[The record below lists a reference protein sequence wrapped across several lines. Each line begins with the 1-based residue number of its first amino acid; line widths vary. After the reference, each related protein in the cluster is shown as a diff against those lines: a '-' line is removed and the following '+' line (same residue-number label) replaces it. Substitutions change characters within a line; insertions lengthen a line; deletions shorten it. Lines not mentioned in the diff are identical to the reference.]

1 GSLQVRLHPQFPQVV
16 DYRLDGAQLAGRLG
30 DPHRS
35 VIIDEVEYEV
45 EVSAPELHDDSSA
58 AYHVSIPDLPGV
70 GFDAVLSVEDG
81 VFTWRLTEITDP
93 DGHMHRIRVPR
104 LDLTTVDEGQSGAQ
118 VVAANLSVDRDR
130 SGDTFYDL
138 ASQEEDVTALTHV
151 ALIVGAELA
160 A

>member
-1 GSLQVRLHPQFPQVV
+1 MDRRTFLLTSGAAAGVTALAGPQAALAAPDGADGGPLVAEAPEDALVITDGSLQVRLHPQFPQVV

-45 EVSAPELHDDSSA
+45 AVSAPELTDDSSA
-58 AYHVSIPDLPGV
+58 TYHVSIPDLPGV
-70 GFDAVLSVEDG
+70 EFDAVLSVEDG

-104 LDLTTVDEGQSGAQ
+104 LDLTTV
-118 VVAANLSVDRDR
+118 
-130 SGDTFYDL
+130 
-138 ASQEEDVTALTHV
+138 
-151 ALIVGAELA
+151 
-160 A
+160 